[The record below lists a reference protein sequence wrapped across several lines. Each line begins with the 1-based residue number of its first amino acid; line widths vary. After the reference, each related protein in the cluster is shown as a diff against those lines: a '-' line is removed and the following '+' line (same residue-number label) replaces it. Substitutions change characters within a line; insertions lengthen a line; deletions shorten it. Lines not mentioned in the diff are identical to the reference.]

1 LRRAEIDRRASRPHT
16 GAVTPQA
23 HQLSHHRNGLG
34 VAYRLAA
41 MACVACLAAGVRWTG
56 HRGIPVFEIIFF
68 RNAFAFVP
76 LGLYIWRTGGVP
88 LLKTSR
94 PLGHLH
100 RSAVGLLGMVCSF
113 FALQR
118 LALTEAT
125 AFTFAAPLFMTALS
139 AVVLREF
146 VGWHRWGAVVVG
158 FIGVL
163 IMVRPEPG
171 HMNVGG
177 VAFALTAALGSALAM
192 VQIRQ
197 IAVTEKGPTIV
208 FYFTLAGTLL
218 GLLVSLFN
226 WVTPDLLTLAV
237 LILGGLIGGVGQL
250 FLTEAIRVAPVGV
263 VAPFDYSQLIW
274 ATILGY
280 LIWGELPHAAT
291 IAGAM
296 VVAASGIY
304 ILHREL
310 LRFRRATAVAQNV
323 S

>member
-1 LRRAEIDRRASRPHT
+1 M
-16 GAVTPQA
+16 TPSAA
-23 HQLSHHRNGLG
+23 HLSHHRNGLG
-34 VAYRLAA
+34 IAYRMAA
-41 MACVACLAAGVRWTG
+41 MACVACLSATVKWAG
-56 HRGIPVFEIIFF
+56 HRGIPVFEIVFF

-76 LGLYIWRTGGVP
+76 LGLYIWRTTGWTV
-88 LLKTSR
+88 LKTQR

-100 RSAVGLLGMVCSF
+100 RSAVGLLGMICSF
-113 FALQR
+113 NALQH

-139 AVVLREF
+139 ALMLREF
-146 VGWHRWGAVVVG
+146 VGRHRWGAVLVG
-158 FIGVL
+158 FVGVL

-171 HMNVGG
+171 HMNAVG

-208 FYFTLAGTLL
+208 FYFTLAGTVV
-218 GLLVSLFN
+218 GLAGCLFH
-226 WVTPDLLTLAV
+226 WVTPDPMTLAV

-263 VAPFDYSQLIW
+263 VAPFDYTQLIW
-274 ATILGY
+274 AAILGF
-280 LIWGELPHAAT
+280 LVWGELPHAAT
-291 IAGAM
+291 LAGAA
-296 VVAASGIY
+296 VVAASGLY

-310 LRFRRATAVAQNV
+310 QRFRRPGPVPDAA
-323 S
+323 

>member
-1 LRRAEIDRRASRPHT
+1 LTLPPDARKPPS
-16 GAVTPQA
+16 VTPTPA
-23 HQLSHHRNGLG
+23 PEPHHRNGLG
-34 VAYRLAA
+34 IAYRMLA
-41 MACVACLAAGVRWTG
+41 MACVACLSASVKWTG
-56 HRGIPVFEIIFF
+56 QRGVPVFEQVFF

-76 LGLYIWRTGGVP
+76 LGLYIWRTTGFSV
-88 LLKTSR
+88 LKTRR

-100 RSAVGLLGMVCSF
+100 RSAVGLIGMCCSF

-139 AVVLREF
+139 ALVLREF
-146 VGWHRWGAVVVG
+146 VGWHRWGAVAVG

-171 HMNVGG
+171 HMNAVG
-177 VAFALTAALGSALAM
+177 VAFALTAALGSAAAM

-197 IAVTEKGPTIV
+197 IATTEKGPTIV
-208 FYFTLAGTLL
+208 FYFTLAGTVL
-218 GLLVSLFN
+218 GLAVSLFH
-226 WVTPDLLTLAV
+226 WVTPDPATFAV
-237 LILGGLIGGVGQL
+237 LVFGGLIGGVGQL

-274 ATILGY
+274 ATILGFM
-280 LIWGELPHAAT
+280 IWGETPKAAT
-291 IAGAM
+291 LAGAA
-296 VVAASGIY
+296 VVAASGLY

-310 LRFRRATAVAQNV
+310 VRFRRPAAPAAAPL
-323 S
+323 

>member
-1 LRRAEIDRRASRPHT
+1 
-16 GAVTPQA
+16 
-23 HQLSHHRNGLG
+23 
-34 VAYRLAA
+34 
-41 MACVACLAAGVRWTG
+41 MACVACLSATVRWTG
-56 HRGIPVFEIIFF
+56 HRGVPVFEILFF

-76 LGLYIWRTGGVP
+76 VGLYIWRTTGVSV
-88 LLKTSR
+88 LRTRR

-139 AVVLREF
+139 AVMLREV

-158 FIGVL
+158 FVGVL

-171 HMNVGG
+171 HMNVAG
-177 VAFALTAALGSALAM
+177 VAFALTAAVGSALAM

-197 IAVTEKGPTIV
+197 IAVTEKGATIV
-208 FYFTLAGTLL
+208 FYFTLAGTVL
-218 GLLVSLFN
+218 GLAVSVFN
-226 WVTPDLLTLAV
+226 WVTPDPATLAV
-237 LILGGLIGGVGQL
+237 LVLGGLVGGVGQL

-274 ATILGY
+274 ATGLGY

-291 IAGAM
+291 MIGAL
-296 VVAASGIY
+296 VVAASGLY

-310 LRFRRATAVAQNV
+310 LRFRRAPILT
-323 S
+323 

>member
-1 LRRAEIDRRASRPHT
+1 
-16 GAVTPQA
+16 VTPTPDQ
-23 HQLSHHRNGLG
+23 QPHHRNGLG
-34 VAYRLAA
+34 IAYRMLA
-41 MACVACLAAGVRWTG
+41 MACVACLSAAVKWAG
-56 HRGIPVFEIIFF
+56 HRGIPVFELVFF
-68 RNAFAFVP
+68 RNLFAFVP
-76 LGLYIWRTGGVP
+76 LGLYIWRTTGFSV
-88 LLKTSR
+88 LRTQR

-100 RSAVGLLGMVCSF
+100 RSAVGLLGMCCSF

-146 VGWHRWGAVVVG
+146 VGWHRWGAVLVG

-171 HMNVGG
+171 HMNVAG
-177 VAFALTAALGSALAM
+177 VAFALTAALGSAAAM

-197 IAVTEKGPTIV
+197 IAATEKGPTIV
-208 FYFTLAGTLL
+208 FYFTLAGAVL
-218 GLLVSLFN
+218 GLAVSLFH
-226 WVTPDLLTLAV
+226 WVTPDPRTFAV
-237 LILGGLIGGVGQL
+237 LVFSGLIGGVGQL

-274 ATILGY
+274 ATILGF
-280 LIWGELPHAAT
+280 LIWGELPSAAT
-291 IAGAM
+291 LAGAL

-310 LRFRRATAVAQNV
+310 VRRRGVSAPVAAPL
-323 S
+323 

>member
-1 LRRAEIDRRASRPHT
+1 MIAPTHA
-16 GAVTPQA
+16 A
-23 HQLSHHRNGLG
+23 HHRNGLG
-34 VAYRLAA
+34 IAYRMAA
-41 MACVACLAAGVRWTG
+41 MVCVALLSAAVKWSG
-56 HRGIPVFEIIFF
+56 HRGVPVFEMVFF

-76 LGLYIWRTGGVP
+76 ILAYIARTTGFSV
-88 LLKTSR
+88 LKTKL

-100 RSAVGLLGMVCSF
+100 RSVVGLIGMTCSF
-113 FALQR
+113 SALQH

-125 AFTFAAPLFMTALS
+125 AFTFCAPLFMTALS
-139 AVVLREF
+139 ALMLREP

-158 FIGVL
+158 FVGVL

-171 HMNVGG
+171 HMNVAG
-177 VAFALTAALGSALAM
+177 VGFGLTAALGSALAM

-208 FYFTLAGTLL
+208 FYFTLAGTVL
-218 GLLVSLFN
+218 GGAVSLFN
-226 WVTPDLLTLAV
+226 WVTPDPMTLVV
-237 LILGGLIGGVGQL
+237 LIAGGLVGGVGQL

-274 ATILGY
+274 ATGLGY
-280 LIWGELPHAAT
+280 LVWGELPHAAT
-291 IAGAM
+291 LAGAL

-310 LRFRRATAVAQNV
+310 VRFRRATVAA
-323 S
+323 

>member
-1 LRRAEIDRRASRPHT
+1 
-16 GAVTPQA
+16 VTPTST
-23 HQLSHHRNGLG
+23 QLSHHRNGLG
-34 VAYRLAA
+34 IAYRMLA
-41 MACVACLAAGVRWTG
+41 MVCMACLAAVVKWTG

-68 RNAFAFVP
+68 RNLLAFVP
-76 LGLYIWRTGGVP
+76 LGLYVWRTTGFSV
-88 LLKTSR
+88 LKTQR

-100 RSAVGLLGMVCSF
+100 RSAVGLIGMVCGFS
-113 FALQR
+113 ALQR

-139 AVVLREF
+139 ALVLREF
-146 VGWHRWGAVVVG
+146 VGRHRWGAVVVG

-171 HMNVGG
+171 HMNVIG
-177 VAFALTAALGSALAM
+177 VAFALAAALGSAAAM

-208 FYFTLAGTLL
+208 FYFTLAGTAL
-218 GLLVSLFN
+218 GLAVSLFN
-226 WVTPDLLTLAV
+226 WVTPDLTTLAA
-237 LILGGLIGGVGQL
+237 LIFGGLIGGVGQL

-291 IAGAM
+291 VAGAL

-310 LRFRRATAVAQNV
+310 MRFRRASAPGAAPL
-323 S
+323 